1 MDKRRLLMAERRMFA
16 KTIIDSDAFL
26 DMPLSAQALYFH
38 LSMRADDDGFI
49 NNPKKLQRLIGC
61 ADDDMRLLVA
71 KAFII
76 PFESGVVVIKH
87 WRINNYIRN
96 DRYKPTNY
104 TEEMAQLQV
113 KENGAYTE
121 KLPLGIPNGYQTDTQ
136 YRLGKDRLDKNS
148 IEEKDIN
155 VEKESPTDKPS
166 SPAPKHKYGQ
176 YKNVLLTEKEYNTL
190 IGMTDGKEAID
201 FYSEYRA
208 YKGYT
213 AKSDYLAIRK
223 WAFNGLKEQR
233 AKNGKQ
239 TEVVPQEETEE
250 EKIQRQLREL
260 RKARPD
266 LSNYSDKD
274 LLRYF

>member
-233 AKNGKQ
+233 QKQKANGEQ
-239 TEVVPQEETEE
+239 VAPQEELIKGKYTRAQVEE
-250 EKIQRQLREL
+250 FAKQLNISYEKAL
-260 RKARPD
+260 KCC
-266 LSNYSDKD
+266 
-274 LLRYF
+274 

>member
-1 MDKRRLLMAERRMFA
+1 MAERRMFA
-16 KTIIDSDAFL
+16 KTIADSDAFL
-26 DMPLSAQALYFH
+26 EMPQTSQNLYFH
-38 LSMRADDDGFI
+38 LSMRADDDGFV
-49 NNPKKLQRLIGC
+49 NNPKRIQRMVGC
-61 ADDDMRLLVA
+61 SDDDMRILIG
-71 KAFII
+71 KSFII
-76 PFESGVVVIKH
+76 PFESGIIVIKH
-87 WRINNYIRN
+87 WRINNYIQK
-96 DRYKPTNY
+96 DRYKPTVY
-104 TEEMAQLQV
+104 QDEFAQLKV
-113 KENGAYTE
+113 KENGAYTLCIQDGY
-121 KLPLGIPNGYQTDTQ
+121 KLDTQ
-136 YRLGKDRLDKNS
+136 DRLGKVSIDKNS

-223 WAFNGLKEQR
+223 WAFNALKEQR
-233 AKNGKQ
+233 TKQGKQ
-239 TEVVPQEETEE
+239 TEVVPKEETEE
-250 EKIQRQLREL
+250 EKIQRELLEL

-266 LSNYSDKD
+266 LANYSDKD